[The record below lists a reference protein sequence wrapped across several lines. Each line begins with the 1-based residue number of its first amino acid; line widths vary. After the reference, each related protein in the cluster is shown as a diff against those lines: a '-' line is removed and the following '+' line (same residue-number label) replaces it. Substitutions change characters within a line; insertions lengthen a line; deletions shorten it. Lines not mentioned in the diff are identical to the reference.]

1 MLRYIRKAY
10 IMEAYHLS
18 TATVRQWDGVAV
30 IDSYMPWKQLP
41 TVGLSALSVT
51 ESVENGLCS
60 KNVKFT
66 CTLSEW
72 QHLPRRPACLK
83 LVCTDGTEW
92 LMGRNLRPYP
102 QLTQELSR
110 PDRVSERTI
119 CTLTVQLTGSGGLMG
134 INELVK

>member
-10 IMEAYHLS
+10 IMEAYHLA
-18 TATVRQWDGVAV
+18 TAIVRPWDGVAV
-30 IDSYMPWKQLP
+30 IADYMPWKHLP
-41 TVGLSALSVT
+41 TIGLSSLTVS
-51 ESVENGLCS
+51 ESVENGIRI

-66 CTLSEW
+66 CTISEW
-72 QHLPRRPACLK
+72 QHLPRRPVCLK

-102 QLTQELSR
+102 QLTQELSC

-119 CTLTVQLTGSGGLMG
+119 CTLTAQLTGAGVLMG
-134 INELVK
+134 ICEVAK